1 MLLLCALIV
10 GSSNVWAVTYSLTPD
25 QTSTGSSA
33 TSYITTLTEFT
44 YGGVS
49 WKMNQWNPSTLQVK
63 TNQSSASSEFRFYNT
78 SAFEGRITKVVI
90 SFSALGL
97 KDTDNSGF
105 MFVGGTS
112 EISTTTGG
120 TQGIWNSTDKTL
132 TWEPGVS
139 DNFTFFAVYQNG
151 KVATGSNYL
160 ASSNAIVVTYEEA
173 STKTATTTTIDY
185 SGISNTAVNTSTSAG
200 SLSASVTVTSGGAAV
215 AGATVTWESSDEGV
229 AIVASDGTV
238 TLVAAGSTTI
248 TASYAGNETY
258 KASSDTYDLTVS
270 DSRMACGLDYVET
283 YQQVKVGDVLD
294 APTLTNPNS
303 LDVTYTSGDETIA
316 TVDASG
322 NVTGVKIGVTTITA
336 TFAGNS
342 LYSAGSASY
351 TINVKRATPAGELFY
366 EGLTGYTSTNDGS
379 SNLTNTY
386 ANLDSDDWKSF
397 SYVYA
402 GKVLSGDAD
411 GHLKFGS
418 SSYAGTAETNS
429 IALTGSGKLTYK
441 VQQYDSKNAGKLT
454 ISVTGATATGDL
466 DVTGTAAWVE
476 KTVYLTEATGSVV
489 ITFATNSED
498 KRIRVDDITVTQV
511 TTAPATISTAEYAT
525 FVHPAFDLDF
535 STTGITVYT
544 ATDNE
549 NSVTL
554 NEVAS
559 GQVPANTPVVLYK
572 AGADG
577 SAIDVPVIA
586 SADAIGGTNDLHVS
600 TGTDVANMYVLAK
613 KTAGVGF
620 YPWEGSTDLSA
631 GKIYLQGK
639 ASYGAR
645 EFLGFANGS
654 ATTAINNAQFT
665 NTNEAN
671 TPVYNLNGQRV
682 AQPTRGLYIVNGKK
696 VIIK

>member
-1 MLLLCALIV
+1 MWADYEEVYNLNCPKDAGNTAYASNYDITVNGIDWNAPGNQNFEGYWRIGGKSISTAVNRVITGKTSIKQKVTKMTINHNGKSRANVSVPSVTLTVASDADFNTIV
-10 GSSNVWAVTYSLTPD
+10 DEVVVSSPTIAKSTEGSFDFTPTSPLTNWDNCYYKITINVSNSDSSNGGLD
-25 QTSTGSSA
+25 ITSIVFYKT
-33 TSYITTLTEFT
+33 
-44 YGGVS
+44 VS
-49 WKMNQWNPSTLQVK
+49 
-63 TNQSSASSEFRFYNT
+63 
-78 SAFEGRITKVVI
+78 
-90 SFSALGL
+90 
-97 KDTDNSGF
+97 
-105 MFVGGTS
+105 
-112 EISTTTGG
+112 
-120 TQGIWNSTDKTL
+120 
-132 TWEPGVS
+132 
-139 DNFTFFAVYQNG
+139 
-151 KVATGSNYL
+151 
-160 ASSNAIVVTYEEA
+160 
-173 STKTATTTTIDY
+173 KTATTTTIDAT
-185 SGISNTAVNTSTSAG
+185 GITNTAVNMGSSAG
-200 SLSASVTVTSGGAAV
+200 SLSASVTVTSGGATV
-215 AGATVTWESSDEGV
+215 DGATVSWTSSDEEV
-229 AIVASDGTV
+229 ATVAADGTV
-238 TLVAAGSTTI
+238 TLVAAGTTTI
-248 TASYAGNETY
+248 TASYAGDETHTS
-258 KASSDTYDLTVS
+258 SSDTYDLTVT
-270 DSRMACGLDYVET
+270 DTREACGLDYT
-283 YQQVKVGDVLD
+283 DSYQTVKVGEVLA
-294 APTLTNPNS
+294 APTLTNPYS
-303 LDVTYTSGDETIA
+303 LDVIYTSGDETIA

-322 NVTGVKIGVTTITA
+322 NVTGVKIGATTITA

-351 TINVKRATPAGELFY
+351 NINVKRATPAGELFY

-386 ANLDSDDWKSF
+386 VNLNSDDWNSF

-466 DVTGTAAWVE
+466 EVTGTSSWVE
-476 KTVYLTEATGSVV
+476 KTVYLTEAEGDVV
-489 ITFATNSED
+489 ITFASASDD

-511 TTAPATISTAEYAT
+511 TTAPATISTADYAT

-559 GQVPANTPVVLYK
+559 GKVPANTPVVLYK

-620 YPWEGSTDLSA
+620 YPWAGSTNLSA

-665 NTNEAN
+665 NANEAN
-671 TPVYNLNGQRV
+671 APVYNLNGQRV